1 MFAAMPRDIL
11 LVVGEEIIEAPMC
24 WRSRFFEYRAY
35 RDLMKE
41 YFHAGATWTV
51 APKALMDDAL
61 YDKVGNFQIRKIL
74 ISLSSSSSLLLFII
88 YLYVLR

>member
-1 MFAAMPRDIL
+1 MPRDVL

-61 YDKVGNFQIRKIL
+61 YDKVINKISHVCRRVRLATIGYICDHL
-74 ISLSSSSSLLLFII
+74 IEKSSEI
-88 YLYVLR
+88 